1 MAVNGWSSHADSV
14 WLQARPIAMDDNEP
28 EGKET
33 TMEQEVALWHVL
45 YTRAR
50 SEKKVNE
57 YLERRGFT
65 TYLPLHKVRKQW
77 SDRKKWVHEPLFRSY
92 LFVKIIRKEYYEV
105 LMAPGAVKYVYFE
118 GKPAI
123 VPDKQINDLRQLI
136 EHQVPIEQV
145 IPIVHKGDRVRI
157 TRGPMMDVE
166 GIMHDTQSGK
176 KVIIQIEGLE
186 QALAITVPLADVE
199 VVAKK
204 ARTEG

>member
-1 MAVNGWSSHADSV
+1 M
-14 WLQARPIAMDDNEP
+14 
-28 EGKET
+28 
-33 TMEQEVALWHVL
+33 WHVL

-65 TYLPLHKVRKQW
+65 TYLPLQKVRKQW
-77 SDRKKWVHEPLFRSY
+77 SDRKKWVQEPLFRSY
-92 LFVKIIRKEYYEV
+92 LFVKILRKEYFDV

-123 VPDKQINDLRQLI
+123 VPEKQINDLRQLI

-145 IPIVHKGDRVRI
+145 TPIVHKGDRVRI

-166 GIMHDTQSGK
+166 GVMHDTQSGK

-186 QALAITVPLADVE
+186 QALAITVPLADV
-199 VVAKK
+199 VVIAKK
-204 ARTEG
+204 TRTEA